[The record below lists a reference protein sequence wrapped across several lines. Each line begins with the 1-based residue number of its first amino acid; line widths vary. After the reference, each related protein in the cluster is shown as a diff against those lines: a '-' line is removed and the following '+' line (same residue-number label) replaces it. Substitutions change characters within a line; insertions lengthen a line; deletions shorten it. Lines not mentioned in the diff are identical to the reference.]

1 MPCFE
6 GIKYDI
12 TSLTSQENSKEEKF
26 LHDNSNAKISVCD
39 RMISRAPVGNYL
51 HSSVLCTH
59 ASPPNFEKGLCF
71 IPPREENLCLIY
83 NTLKIHTGFSTF
95 QHELRH
101 CILTEMP
108 RASFLAND

>member
-26 LHDNSNAKISVCD
+26 LHDDSNAKISVCD

-51 HSSVLCTH
+51 HSSLSFAH
-59 ASPPNFEKGLCF
+59 MHPP
-71 IPPREENLCLIY
+71 P
-83 NTLKIHTGFSTF
+83 TLKKGSVLSLPEKKTF
-95 QHELRH
+95 
-101 CILTEMP
+101 
-108 RASFLAND
+108 ASFIIL